1 MDRDQSGWGA
11 FLSIRSPTPSPK
23 NTHLLS
29 ERAPNAVRLQAQ
41 ALSSEWLHGAQ
52 VEAELT
58 ELDKEEAEEYLTSL
72 GATEGGLKSLIS
84 ATYKQL
90 GLLTYFTT
98 GALSCP

>member
-1 MDRDQSGWGA
+1 MIAEVS
-11 FLSIRSPTPSPK
+11 
-23 NTHLLS
+23 H
-29 ERAPNAVRLQAQ
+29 
-41 ALSSEWLHGAQ
+41 AQ

-72 GATEGGLKSLIS
+72 GATEGGLSSLIR

-98 GALSCP
+98 GGALQDIWQHVTNILSTRQLSLTGICRQVHCADDIARMVQNMSETFL

>member
-1 MDRDQSGWGA
+1 M
-11 FLSIRSPTPSPK
+11 
-23 NTHLLS
+23 
-29 ERAPNAVRLQAQ
+29 
-41 ALSSEWLHGAQ
+41 Q

-72 GATEGGLKSLIS
+72 GATEGGLRSLIK

-98 GALSCP
+98 GDS